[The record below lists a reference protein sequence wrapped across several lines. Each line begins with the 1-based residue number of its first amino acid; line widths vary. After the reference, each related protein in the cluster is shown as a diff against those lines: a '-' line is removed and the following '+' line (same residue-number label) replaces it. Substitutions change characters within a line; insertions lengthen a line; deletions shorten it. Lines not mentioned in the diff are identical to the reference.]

1 MWVVTWLLDGPTQS
15 LQHKNLNLCFL
26 KWFGVRKVRPKSE
39 IVSYPYAVQT
49 HLLVVALMLLAGWDL
64 NTEIVDVR
72 KYKKAMLEKARTP
85 WVIYY

>member
-1 MWVVTWLLDGPTQS
+1 M
-15 LQHKNLNLCFL
+15 
-26 KWFGVRKVRPKSE
+26 RPKSE
-39 IVSYPYAVQT
+39 TVFYSYAVQT

-64 NTEIVDVR
+64 NIEVVDVH